1 MNYALIDFKEEIKRE
16 IKSILGE
23 DTEIPVEIPSEE
35 RGDYAVP
42 CFSFAPIFK
51 KNPNEIASELV
62 DEIELTMGNV
72 AQAGSYLNFRID
84 ESYLLKNTIKK
95 CLEVDFGWFEQK
107 DEKVLIEHTSANPNA
122 PLHVGNARNPI
133 IGDTVARIFKRLG
146 YDVTTEY
153 YVDDMGR
160 QVAILTWGLEN
171 LSETDVEKVERDK
184 PDHRLMVYYQKAS
197 KLMGDDYV
205 KEGIH
210 DIIRLMESGDAD
222 TIETFKANSKQVLSG
237 HKASL
242 KRLNITHDSFKTESS
257 LILGGKVRGAVD
269 ALREAPICGDDE
281 GALYIE
287 WGDNRVYLTRSD
299 GTSLYPARDI
309 AYHVEKTERT
319 DRMID
324 ILGED
329 HKMHALSIFKALE
342 ALEIHPPPEFIFYSF
357 VSLEGEKMSTR
368 SGRSVWLDGL
378 MDTAHERAE
387 DELLARRDDLKHEDV
402 QDIAEIV
409 GTGAVRFNMIKV
421 QPEKPIDFR
430 WEEALNF
437 QGSSAPFVQYSHAR
451 AASILRKWG
460 GDKDELALVDP
471 TSLDSEGEIKL
482 VKKIAQYPCVLLD
495 STTSPHL
502 LANYGVQL
510 AAEFNQFY
518 RDYPVL
524 QSEDNELP
532 RLALVLSSKNVL
544 KDVLDALGIIAL
556 EYM

>member
-1 MNYALIDFKEEIKRE
+1 MNYPLIAFEEEIRGEIERILGRE
-16 IKSILGE
+16 I
-23 DTEIPVEIPSEE
+23 EIPVEIPYEE

-42 CFSFAPIFK
+42 CFSFAPISK
-51 KNPNEIASELV
+51 KNPKEIASQLV
-62 DEIELTMGNV
+62 DEMKLDLGRAEQSGP
-72 AQAGSYLNFRID
+72 YLNFWIH
-84 ESYLLKNTIKK
+84 ESYLLKETVGRS
-95 CLEVDFGWFEQK
+95 LEEKFGWFEQK

-171 LSETDVEKVERDK
+171 LSKKDVEEVERDK

-197 KLMGDDYV
+197 KLMEEESV

-222 TIETFKANSKQVLSG
+222 TIERFKTNSELVLSG
-237 HKASL
+237 HNASL
-242 KRLNITHDSFKTESS
+242 KRLNISHDSFKTESS
-257 LILGGKVRGAVD
+257 LILEGKVREAVD
-269 ALREAPICGDDE
+269 ALKKVPICGEDE

-287 WGDNRVYLTRSD
+287 WDGNRVYLTRSD
-299 GTSLYPARDI
+299 GTSLYPVRDI
-309 AYHVEKTERT
+309 AYHIEKTERT
-319 DRMID
+319 DRLID

-329 HKMHALSIFKALE
+329 HKTHALSIFKALE
-342 ALEIHPPPEFIFYSF
+342 ALNIEPSPEFIFYSF

-378 MDTAHERAE
+378 MDTARQRAE
-387 DELLARRDDLKHEDV
+387 EEILARRDDLKHDDV

-409 GTGAVRFNMIKV
+409 GMGAVRFNVIKV

-451 AASILRKWG
+451 AASILRRWG
-460 GDKDELALVDP
+460 GDKDELTSVDP
-471 TSLDSEGEIKL
+471 TLLDCEGEIKL
-482 VKKIAQYPCVLLD
+482 VKKIAQYPRVLLE

-502 LANYGVQL
+502 IANYAVQL
-510 AAEFNQFY
+510 AAEFNKFY
-518 RDYPVL
+518 RDHPVL
-524 QSEDNELP
+524 QAEDNKLS

-544 KDVLDALGIIAL
+544 KEVLDTLGIIAPDH
-556 EYM
+556 M